1 MKSTKQ
7 KRRKRP
13 QASNPVGK
21 GLPANE
27 EDEAG
32 KVLNTL
38 EAFSLASTDDS
49 VSANREAN
57 GDPDKEAEIV
67 GSSLG
72 ENAEEPSTSSSSG
85 SSTSGYSEG
94 FVETGRVQNVV
105 HGRGFRGTKQKRLI
119 AATGTVSTVLGKEY
133 VNPSPPRKD
142 SIKSKR
148 FNNGAIE
155 KQEAEQFLCSMLG
168 DKCELSMAVVRDV
181 LCEYPQQFCF
191 RKFLWL
197 FFQTLLFFFFFP
209 RIIYKFWWRGNGC
222 LFKIK

>member
-21 GLPANE
+21 GVPANE

-49 VSANREAN
+49 VSAN
-57 GDPDKEAEIV
+57 GDPDKAAEII
-67 GSSLG
+67 GSSLE

-197 FFQTLLFFFFFP
+197 FFQTPLFPPPP